1 MVNGFFDKSTE
12 LLVSDSGLD
21 ITQILSLDALPLG
34 GRISKCYDNWQR
46 IVSNDWVLSVVR
58 EGYKIPLKC
67 KPVQKSVPKNPKP
80 KGPAAFEI
88 LVKEANDL
96 KLKNAVTVVEHCPD
110 EYVSSYF
117 AVPKPHRDNQFR
129 PILNLKYFNN
139 FVKKYKFS
147 MESLKSV
154 KEWIRPGY
162 FCTSLDIKDA
172 FLHISINPSSRKF
185 LRFNWLGE
193 LLEWC
198 SLVFGLTSSP
208 RVITKVLKPVMSFIR
223 TRFGILVTIYIDDL
237 LIQSISFEKC
247 VHDTQVVILILLS
260 LGWSVKWEKC
270 SLIPSRQ
277 FVHLGFLFDTEA
289 MSLTCPEDKVER
301 IRNTC
306 MKILSAG
313 SSTVLGLEKLL
324 GTLESVRPA
333 VPLAALNL
341 RSLQKQLLLAKKFD
355 RIASKVITISKESS
369 LELSWWIKK
378 FPINCTAPIR
388 ELQPTV
394 QIYSD
399 ANLLMG
405 GSHCSRGKF
414 LQRAWSKE
422 ELSQDLHINLLEIRA
437 AREALALAEPG
448 DLVRLHIDSRTA
460 ASYIRRQGGTKS
472 SLLSAEACQLWREAV
487 SKSDNLDPTL
497 ALDIGQCNGRLLISP
512 RNESVGVHVITLNP
526 QYRVSNLPIVSD
538 VGRVCQQGDTPAP
551 KVHELVPRPGGSGQG
566 CHDAQMGRCVISFSP
581 SANVIEDPP
590 EDQTGRDQSCD
601 DTANVANIPLVE
613 PHDRNAGGAAPPPAV
628 LQDHRV
634 HDRPNED
641 LAVPGPS
648 RGSPSKSS
656 ALSPDNDLQSFLS
669 NHLSKGTNKGYQ
681 SSFSRFEKFCQ
692 TVGACSLSC
701 PPHVIANY
709 LKYMY
714 DAGNSYSTVNH
725 TRSAI
730 SKYHHGYNGSPAGQ
744 DQTVCQALRAVFRL
758 RPPLPKYMRT
768 FDASVVLCYLKSLG
782 PNQNLS
788 FKDLTFKALFLL
800 TCATISRMSSA
811 ANLGREFLV
820 FKVGFIF

>member
-333 VPLAALNL
+333 VPLAALHF

-487 SKSDNLDPTL
+487 SRNLTILTPHWLSTSDNVMADFLSRHEMSQWECMLSHSTLNIVFQTFQLSPTL
-497 ALDIGQCNGRLLISP
+497 DVFASKETHRLP
-512 RNESVGVHVITLNP
+512 RYMSWYPDPGAVARDAMMHRWDDVSYLFPPVPMLLKTLQKIKLEGIRAVMILP
-526 QYRVSNLPIVSD
+526 MWPTSLWWNLM
-538 VGRVCQQGDTPAP
+538 T
-551 KVHELVPRPGGSGQG
+551 E
-566 CHDAQMGRCVISFSP
+566 M
-581 SANVIEDPP
+581 
-590 EDQTGRDQSCD
+590 
-601 DTANVANIPLVE
+601 LVE
-613 PHDRNAGGAAPPPAV
+613 P
-628 LQDHRV
+628 
-634 HDRPNED
+634 
-641 LAVPGPS
+641 
-648 RGSPSKSS
+648 
-656 ALSPDNDLQSFLS
+656 
-669 NHLSKGTNKGYQ
+669 
-681 SSFSRFEKFCQ
+681 
-692 TVGACSLSC
+692 
-701 PPHVIANY
+701 
-709 LKYMY
+709 
-714 DAGNSYSTVNH
+714 
-725 TRSAI
+725 
-730 SKYHHGYNGSPAGQ
+730 
-744 DQTVCQALRAVFRL
+744 
-758 RPPLPKYMRT
+758 PLPLPCYKTIVSMTDPMRT
-768 FDASVVLCYLKSLG
+768 LPYLAPLVAVH
-782 PNQNLS
+782 L
-788 FKDLTFKALFLL
+788 KAQH
-800 TCATISRMSSA
+800 
-811 ANLGREFLV
+811 
-820 FKVGFIF
+820 

>member
-1 MVNGFFDKSTE
+1 
-12 LLVSDSGLD
+12 
-21 ITQILSLDALPLG
+21 
-34 GRISKCYDNWQR
+34 
-46 IVSNDWVLSVVR
+46 
-58 EGYKIPLKC
+58 
-67 KPVQKSVPKNPKP
+67 
-80 KGPAAFEI
+80 
-88 LVKEANDL
+88 
-96 KLKNAVTVVEHCPD
+96 
-110 EYVSSYF
+110 
-117 AVPKPHRDNQFR
+117 
-129 PILNLKYFNN
+129 
-139 FVKKYKFS
+139 
-147 MESLKSV
+147 
-154 KEWIRPGY
+154 
-162 FCTSLDIKDA
+162 
-172 FLHISINPSSRKF
+172 
-185 LRFNWLGE
+185 
-193 LLEWC
+193 
-198 SLVFGLTSSP
+198 
-208 RVITKVLKPVMSFIR
+208 MSFIR

-333 VPLAALNL
+333 VPLAALHF

-487 SKSDNLDPTL
+487 SKNLTILTPHWLSTSDNVMADFLSRHEMSQWECMLSHSTLNIVFQTFQLSPTL
-497 ALDIGQCNGRLLISP
+497 DVFASKETHRLP
-512 RNESVGVHVITLNP
+512 RYMSWYPDPGAVARDAMMHRWDDVSYLFPPVPMLLKTLQKIKLEGIRAVMILP
-526 QYRVSNLPIVSD
+526 MWPTSLWWNLM
-538 VGRVCQQGDTPAP
+538 T
-551 KVHELVPRPGGSGQG
+551 E
-566 CHDAQMGRCVISFSP
+566 M
-581 SANVIEDPP
+581 
-590 EDQTGRDQSCD
+590 
-601 DTANVANIPLVE
+601 LVE
-613 PHDRNAGGAAPPPAV
+613 P
-628 LQDHRV
+628 
-634 HDRPNED
+634 
-641 LAVPGPS
+641 
-648 RGSPSKSS
+648 
-656 ALSPDNDLQSFLS
+656 
-669 NHLSKGTNKGYQ
+669 
-681 SSFSRFEKFCQ
+681 
-692 TVGACSLSC
+692 
-701 PPHVIANY
+701 
-709 LKYMY
+709 
-714 DAGNSYSTVNH
+714 
-725 TRSAI
+725 
-730 SKYHHGYNGSPAGQ
+730 
-744 DQTVCQALRAVFRL
+744 
-758 RPPLPKYMRT
+758 PLPLPCYKTIVSMTDPMRT
-768 FDASVVLCYLKSLG
+768 LPYLAPLVAVH
-782 PNQNLS
+782 L
-788 FKDLTFKALFLL
+788 KAQH
-800 TCATISRMSSA
+800 
-811 ANLGREFLV
+811 
-820 FKVGFIF
+820 